1 MQWINEFSLKIEKA
15 ASAADEIHF
24 LGDFNINLLSETQSR
39 TWSHSLEAF
48 DFSQLVKEPTRVT
61 AHSATLID
69 HVYTNQ
75 PDKIT
80 ECFVPKIA
88 LSDHYTVCFTRH
100 TSQLQTKKRN
110 HNSIKYRSFMIFENS
125 ALLEDLNTEIE
136 KFKCSQSDSNMN
148 FSTWNALFLSVL
160 NKHAPIKEKRV
171 KRVKKSA
178 WLTGEITA
186 AQKNRDYYH
195 KKQDWENFK
204 LWRNKTKSLIRIA
217 KKSFL

>member
-1 MQWINEFSLKIEKA
+1 MLYLTHIRLASHFWDRGKQCRPRSDAAERSRTRCSDQSLHCLLTYAVA

-24 LGDFNINLLSETQSR
+24 LGDFNINLLSDETQSR

-48 DFSQLVKEPTRVT
+48 DFSQLVKEPTRGT

-88 LSDHYTVCFTRH
+88 LSDHYPVCFTRH

-110 HNSIKYRSFMIFENS
+110 HNSIKYRPFTIFENS
-125 ALLEDLNTEIE
+125 TFLEELNTEIE
-136 KFKCSQSDSNMN
+136 KFKCTQSD
-148 FSTWNALFLSVL
+148 
-160 NKHAPIKEKRV
+160 
-171 KRVKKSA
+171 
-178 WLTGEITA
+178 
-186 AQKNRDYYH
+186 
-195 KKQDWENFK
+195 
-204 LWRNKTKSLIRIA
+204 
-217 KKSFL
+217 